1 MMLVI
6 QVEPLHRG
14 SAYSSGPNNPLS
26 IRCPRK
32 MLGLNILHWVEQR
45 YLLLGN
51 RVSTRCEIVTALVA
65 STTRHRQVV
74 GLIRAS
80 T

>member
-1 MMLVI
+1 
-6 QVEPLHRG
+6 
-14 SAYSSGPNNPLS
+14 
-26 IRCPRK
+26 